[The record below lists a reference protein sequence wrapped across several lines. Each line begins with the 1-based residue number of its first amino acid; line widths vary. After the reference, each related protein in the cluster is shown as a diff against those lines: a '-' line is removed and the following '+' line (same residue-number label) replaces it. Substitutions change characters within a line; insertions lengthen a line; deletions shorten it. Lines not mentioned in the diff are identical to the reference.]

1 MIVEKSNTNSKLPQM
16 RPYGA
21 TFGRSHSADGYSRP
35 ETVTVD
41 CHGHM
46 AFPEADDLVRPHLPA
61 SELDAVRYA
70 SPASRAVNV
79 QQGKE
84 RKEAMT
90 GVEQRLL
97 DMDRMGIDVMV
108 ISPVPPQL
116 NYQAEPTL
124 GHEASQLI
132 NEGLAHT
139 AKDNERLVAL
149 GTVPLQDTDLAVSEL
164 ERCIKELGMPGIEIG
179 ANAGADELSAERLES
194 FWAKAE
200 ELEATILLHPTA
212 FASDRL
218 SAHYLTNI
226 IGNPLETTVAVQHMI
241 FDGVLERYPNL
252 RIILSHGGAYASAY
266 SARMDHAWGARP
278 DCREKISRPP
288 THYLEKFYFDSIV
301 FSTDQLQY
309 LATRFGPEKIL
320 MGTDY
325 PFDMGE
331 YDPVEHILS
340 CPEFSTTQIS
350 AMCGLTAVE
359 LFNID
364 KKLAG
369 KAKFDGGLNNSLT

>member
-1 MIVEKSNTNSKLPQM
+1 MSAKEHKSDINLPPL

-21 TFGRSHSADGYSRP
+21 TFGRSHSTDGYSRP
-35 ETVTVD
+35 ESITVD

-46 AFPEADDLVRPHLPA
+46 AIPEADDLVRPHLPA

-70 SPASRAVNV
+70 SQASREVNV

-84 RKEAMT
+84 RKDAMT
-90 GVEQRLL
+90 GVEQRLK

-116 NYQAEPTL
+116 NYQADPNL

-132 NEGLAHT
+132 NDRLAQS
-139 AKDNERLVAL
+139 AKENERLVSL
-149 GTVPLQDTDLAVSEL
+149 GTVPLQACDLAVLEL
-164 ERCIKELGMPGIEIG
+164 ERCINELGMPGIEIG
-179 ANAGADELSAERLES
+179 ANAGADELSAERLEP
-194 FWAKAE
+194 FWARAE
-200 ELEATILLHPTA
+200 ELGATILLHPTA
-212 FASDRL
+212 YASDRL

-226 IGNPLETTVAVQHMI
+226 IGNPLETTVAVHHMI
-241 FDGVLERYPNL
+241 FDGVLE
-252 RIILSHGGAYASAY
+252 H
-266 SARMDHAWGARP
+266 
-278 DCREKISRPP
+278 
-288 THYLEKFYFDSIV
+288 FDSIV

-309 LATRFGPEKIL
+309 LATRFGSEKIL

-331 YDPVEHILS
+331 YDPIEHIVS
-340 CPEFSTTQIS
+340 CPDFSATQVS

-364 KKLAG
+364 EKLAG
-369 KAKFDGGLNNSLT
+369 CARFNGGKPDSLQA

>member
-1 MIVEKSNTNSKLPQM
+1 MRVKENKPNSNLPPL

-35 ETVTVD
+35 ESITVD

-46 AFPEADDLVRPHLPA
+46 AVPEADDLVRPHLPA

-70 SPASRAVNV
+70 SEASRAVNV

-90 GVEQRLL
+90 GVEQRLQ

-116 NYQAEPTL
+116 NYQADPTL

-132 NEGLAHT
+132 NDRLAQS
-139 AKDNERLVAL
+139 ANENQRLVAL
-149 GTVPLQDTDLAVSEL
+149 GTVPLQACELAVSEL
-164 ERCIKELGMPGIEIG
+164 ERCINDLGMPGIEIG
-179 ANAGADELSAERLES
+179 ANAGADELSAQRLEP

-200 ELEATILLHPTA
+200 ELGATILLHPTA
-212 FASDRL
+212 YASDRL

-226 IGNPLETTVAVQHMI
+226 IGNPLETTVAVHHMI

-252 RIILSHGGAYASAY
+252 RIILAHGGAYAGSYA
-266 SARMDHAWGARP
+266 ARMDHAWGARP
-278 DCREKISRPP
+278 DCRGRIARQP

-309 LATRFGPEKIL
+309 LRR
-320 MGTDY
+320 
-325 PFDMGE
+325 
-331 YDPVEHILS
+331 LS
-340 CPEFSTTQIS
+340 C
-350 AMCGLTAVE
+350 LT
-359 LFNID
+359 
-364 KKLAG
+364 
-369 KAKFDGGLNNSLT
+369 SM